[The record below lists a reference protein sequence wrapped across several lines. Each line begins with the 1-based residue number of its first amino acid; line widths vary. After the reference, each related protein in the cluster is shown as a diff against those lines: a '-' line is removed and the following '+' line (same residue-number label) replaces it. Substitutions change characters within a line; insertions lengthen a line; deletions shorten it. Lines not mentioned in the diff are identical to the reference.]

1 MDVGP
6 RAHGSPPGAGADR
19 KSIAK
24 ILMRGTL
31 GLLLAGSLIAQAHSA
46 EPIISTVAGGADPID
61 MDGIGDGGP
70 ATQAYLSWPR
80 GVATDGT
87 GNLYIA
93 DSLNFR
99 VRKVTSAGTI
109 TTIAGKYGSGNFN
122 GDGMPAN
129 QAELSVWAVDVDGI
143 GNIYVADKQNAR
155 IRRIAPSGI
164 ISTIAGS
171 GVQGFAGDGG
181 LATSARLNQ
190 PDDVAVDAAGN
201 LYLLDQGN
209 QRVRK
214 VSAGIIT
221 TVAGNGQA
229 GFGGDGGPAKLA
241 TLNNPQ
247 AIAVDVSGNLYI
259 ADTGND
265 RVRRVTPDGKIGTI
279 AGGGPFRADP
289 LAANVTLEDPL
300 GVAVDGGGNVYITE
314 ARNTVRMIGADGVI
328 RTVAG
333 VFDDISGLPAAQ
345 GSSGL
350 GDGGPARAAGFESP
364 EDLTVDQRGNILIA
378 DRGNGRIRKVTPI
391 PNQPTPLGLRGFRPY
406 TLIPVNGPLGDV
418 VSGDI
423 TGDGRDDVIMT
434 TRLGRFIYD
443 PAVDLDL
450 IIMVQRQDGTL
461 GAPIRL
467 NYPSVGYR
475 ELSSMGAKLAL
486 ADFNRDG
493 IKDVA
498 VSHEAGIDLVLG
510 RRSGTFVVSPFNGQI
525 KPEPVTDIAA
535 MDVDRDGNQDVV
547 AEALDGTWIS
557 NYGIRTF
564 YGNGMGSVRSFAD
577 LDRHEILYNLVTSD
591 LTGDGLVDLAYIYQS
606 LADNQDH
613 GIEIRPQ
620 GPTGGFRPVTIYPMG
635 AGYVSTLSTAD
646 FNGDDRADL
655 AFAQTMTEEGMARP
669 GLALVAQGAGGQLQA
684 PAYRQ
689 VYSYASDSAV
699 RPVGGNAAS
708 ELVLLYPGDNAV
720 GYFPR
725 QGNGWGMESK
735 YFVPGLIVE
744 ERPSIATGDV
754 DHDGLADVLV
764 AVPGQGLAI
773 LYAEARAPQRSWGD
787 QPRVPGRGAQ
797 SPSSTGDVIASH
809 VQAPIRGATPRLPLR
824 GNEAVQGSGRYLD
837 GAMRTIGLAARQLG
851 PVGVLRSIMRWAS
864 RRGLPVTGIAAD
876 LNDVPPQSQMAPA
889 SRSSGNPVK
898 AKAKAGLLPDRDT
911 PVGGDTKQSTSKRP
925 GQR

>member
-1 MDVGP
+1 
-6 RAHGSPPGAGADR
+6 
-19 KSIAK
+19 
-24 ILMRGTL
+24 MREAM
-31 GLLLAGSLIAQAHSA
+31 GLLLAGCLIAQAHSA

-70 ATQAYLSWPR
+70 ATQAYLAWPR
-80 GVATDGT
+80 GVATDVA

-99 VRKVTSAGTI
+99 VRKVTNAGTI

-122 GDGMPAN
+122 GDGMPAT

-143 GNIYVADKQNAR
+143 GNVYVADKQNAR

-164 ISTIAGS
+164 ISTVVGS
-171 GVQGFAGDGG
+171 GAQGFAGDGG

-201 LYLLDQGN
+201 LYVLDQGN

-241 TLNNPQ
+241 SLNNPQ
-247 AIAVDVSGNLYI
+247 AIAVDASGNLYI

-265 RVRRVTPDGKIGTI
+265 RVRRVTPDGKIGTV
-279 AGGGPFRADP
+279 AGGGPFRVDL
-289 LAANVTLEDPL
+289 LATNVTLEDPL
-300 GVAVDGGGNVYITE
+300 GVAVDGGGNVYVTE

-333 VFDDISGLPAAQ
+333 VFDDISGFPAAQ
-345 GSSGL
+345 GGSGL
-350 GDGGPARAAGFESP
+350 GDGGRACAAGLETP

-391 PNQPTPLGLRGFRPY
+391 PNQPTPLGLREFRPY
-406 TLIPVNGPLGDV
+406 ALIPVSGPLVDV

-434 TRLGRFIYD
+434 TWLSKPFYD
-443 PAVDLDL
+443 PAVDMDL

-493 IKDVA
+493 IRDVA
-498 VSHEAGIDLVLG
+498 VSHEAGVDLVLG
-510 RRSGTFVVSPFNGQI
+510 NRLGTFVVSPFNGQI
-525 KPEPVTDIAA
+525 KPDPVTDIAV
-535 MDVDRDGNQDVV
+535 MDVNLDGNPDVV

-564 YGNGMGSVRSFAD
+564 YGNGMGSVRSFED
-577 LDRHEILYNLVTSD
+577 LNRHEVLYNLVTSD
-591 LTGDGLVDLAYIYQS
+591 LTGDGMVDLAYIYDN
-606 LADNQDH
+606 LANIKDH
-613 GIEIRPQ
+613 GIEVRPQ
-620 GPTGGFRPVTIYPMG
+620 GPTGGFRPVMVYPMG
-635 AGYVSTLSTAD
+635 EGYVTTLSTAD
-646 FNGDDRADL
+646 FNGDGRADL

-669 GLALVAQGAGGQLQA
+669 GLALAAQGAGGQLQA

-699 RPVGGNAAS
+699 RPGGGNGAS
-708 ELVLLYPGDNAV
+708 ELVMLYPGDQAI

-725 QGNGWGMESK
+725 EGNGLGKESK
-735 YFVPGLIVE
+735 YSVPGLGLIVE
-744 ERPSIATGDV
+744 DRPSISTGDV
-754 DHDGLADVLV
+754 NHDGLADVLV
-764 AVPGQGLAI
+764 TVPGRGLAI
-773 LYAEARAPQRSWGD
+773 LYANARVPQRSFGG

-797 SPSSTGDVIASH
+797 SPSSTGDIAPH
-809 VQAPIRGATPRLPLR
+809 VQAPTRRAIPRVPTA
-824 GNEAVQGSGRYLD
+824 GNEAAQSNRRYLD
-837 GAMRTIGLAARQLG
+837 SAVWMIGFAARQLG
-851 PVGVLRSIMRWAS
+851 PVGVLGSVMRWAS
-864 RRGLPVTGIAAD
+864 PQDFTGRKA
-876 LNDVPPQSQMAPA
+876 VPPKLAPRTA
-889 SRSSGNPVK
+889 RAPGLSSDPVK
-898 AKAKAGLLPDRDT
+898 AGANRCRPTASGRAATGIIVRKSSPGSDDS
-911 PVGGDTKQSTSKRP
+911 STSTARCSTTP
-925 GQR
+925 